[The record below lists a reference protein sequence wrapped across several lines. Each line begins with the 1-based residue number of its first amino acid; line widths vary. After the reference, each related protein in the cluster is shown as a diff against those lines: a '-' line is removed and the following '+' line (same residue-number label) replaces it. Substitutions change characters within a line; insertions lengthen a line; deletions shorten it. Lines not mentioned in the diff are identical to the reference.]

1 MSLDPIHRSASPASS
16 GRASPIRSPRRRIED
31 GSFKKDKAFRRY
43 ESNVERALALF
54 DTPQQEWADY
64 ISFLGRLLKAI
75 QTHPPDL
82 SAIPHSGTVA
92 TRLAQCLNPSLPSGV
107 HQKALEVYTYIFS
120 VLKTPALSRDLQ
132 IYFPG
137 LASVLTFASL
147 SVRPAFL
154 SLIEAHIL
162 AVDPQALR
170 PALKSI
176 ILCFLPGLEEETA
189 EDFERVVQMMD
200 NLRFAVSGTQDR
212 KNDGAGD
219 AQDSYFWQCFFLAT
233 ITNAPRRQGALAYL
247 VRRLPKFGSRTPRKG
262 STAGQED
269 GDGNENEPLSLAAE
283 AVIAPEPGLLIRCFA
298 AGLGDSQLLTQ
309 RGYLDLLVN
318 SLPLHSEVLQ
328 IRIDSQDLE
337 RLVTAAA
344 GVVARRDMSLNR
356 RLWSW
361 LLGPEPA
368 ADERPET
375 PADSKGPLLDLN
387 SHHAAYFA
395 RYGLPSLTS
404 GILAMINSRDQT
416 PVARARPF
424 RVCLSLMDRWEV
436 GGLLVPALFLPALE
450 SARVYGET
458 ADREAFEDVFR
469 SASIFFDGV
478 ESGLIWGKI
487 LELLDEAMSANP
499 QPREEQLRKLKLAKF
514 IITRFNVREEE
525 MLLHHIPLLTFV
537 VLNLV
542 NRGSQQDAQNELEK
556 HINSTK
562 LEIADL
568 LVQLVPD
575 RVFASGQGVKTR
587 NALSVDAIRTFYDRS
602 QGNIEASGPLFT
614 GTQLKESLLREAC
627 TNFINSLRDIVPGKV
642 ETSTKIL
649 SNILSKMKDPGD
661 HDRDQLLSAFHA
673 CVDGQPNAS
682 EIPVP
687 FPAILAITTVM
698 AAFQASCRPHNY
710 FPQEQLPDLVSQ
722 LVRATWFYLS
732 PFRPK
737 YHVEAVRCLWQLQ
750 AMTASDHL
758 VEAAITSLMLQ
769 DRAEDNAT
777 LSSDA
782 GRRFAVLWAHTIH
795 ELNLQAEKSG
805 RGLSR
810 RPSGLP
816 ALSGLNT
823 LEGGYQAILTR
834 PLLLLLDA
842 LTEEGTELFF
852 FVRAWLQD
860 LPSLNRVLD
869 IIILHLH
876 SLNCFKYQASEKLQP
891 SSQKPAVVVDDSKE
905 CLYYMQHLLNI
916 LRWSSDFTWMV
927 LARDVVPMHDPA
939 AGQEKEVPL
948 QILLVQTSMRT
959 LSVTA
964 GLQQKPLH
972 VEGLYRT
979 AISILRLILMNP
991 YSLPLRELEL
1001 ENFLMDRLAAG
1012 SPPLQSLLL
1021 DATLAALRLRL
1032 RAVPTSP
1039 SEDRSM
1045 SRQRQD
1051 SIRESVEKQEFEAP
1065 HAPAIVP
1072 PTQLVECLK
1081 TGFSSS
1087 ESRLVL
1093 DDWVKFL
1100 IEVLPLFADTIFQN
1114 LLPMSE
1120 CLAKQIQAT
1129 FDQLK
1134 STFHD
1139 STSFGPTA
1147 PESTLISLMNG
1158 LEQILA
1164 SAHDR
1169 LMLHEVRTTAAKTPE
1184 QPQGFFGNMV
1194 SGVFSP
1200 EHPQARSATANSRL
1214 TVLLCFQDTVR
1225 ICFNIWSWGGYG
1237 LEVSKQDTTSIASFS
1252 YTSLRMRNRARRI
1265 LEHLFAAEA
1274 LECLETLT
1282 VIWCRS
1288 PRGSPEAT
1296 AVLSLLNVLNGS
1308 SPKHTTPT
1316 IFNALYS
1323 RTNPNALDPH
1333 RMSTL
1338 TSNLADTDLVAF
1350 LVDYTKSLEDDAMD
1364 EIWPD
1369 CFTFLRDV
1377 LTNPMPHR
1385 QILPG
1390 LLEFT
1395 ATLAEKV
1402 DNTNFGEQRRMRRD
1416 LGDLFTRLLTA
1427 TFTTRPLGYLSD
1439 PSSVSVDK
1447 VPEETANGN
1456 SRSSDLVTILANILP
1471 KLSLVLVEPDR
1482 IASAATAIST
1492 NVIGPTVRAKVFPEN
1507 VSPALLDLFYQ
1518 ITRVVQGSKAWK
1530 KDIADAFND
1539 ARFFSSD
1546 PALARDR
1553 WLPVLRQWT
1562 VAEKDRM
1569 PELLSRLSAP
1579 TTAGIMFGVGATSAR
1594 QEADRRTQLNLR
1606 RVCALVMANQ
1616 GDTFVGN
1623 VSALGEKLVEL
1634 FTATPASSPSSATRA
1649 EAFLLLRSLILRLSP
1664 TQLAPLWPIV
1674 TSELTAALSSLFPD
1688 NNSLTTNHDKPETYN
1703 NMSILHACKLLDTL
1717 VTINH
1722 DDFQLHEWLYLTDT
1736 IDAVYRPDGDWTP
1749 VALVDELAES
1759 LQQVAA
1765 HASASA
1771 RPDVEHAGSGGVTSS
1786 LSPQPVDTVA
1796 LPSSASGAAATA
1808 TSAAAVEAD
1817 ERKRVSFLNPVLAA
1831 AREQGVWGDLA
1842 DIKAMPKTEFVMRV
1856 VRPFLGQ
1863 LSIAAF
1869 EETYKGGRVDW
1880 DAVERDVVA
1889 DLWEVGG
1896 VV

>member
-75 QTHPPDL
+75 QTHPP
-82 SAIPHSGTVA
+82 SISTIPHSGTVS
-92 TRLAQCLNPSLPSGV
+92 TRLAQCLNPLLPSGV

-120 VLKTPALSRDLQ
+120 VLKSPALARDLQ

-137 LASVLTFASL
+137 LASVLSFASL

-176 ILCFLPGLEEETA
+176 ILCLLPGLEEETA

-200 NLRFAVSGTQDR
+200 KLRFTISGTQDR
-212 KNDGAGD
+212 KNDGIGD

-247 VRRLPKFGSRTPRKG
+247 VRRLPKFGSRAPRKG

-269 GDGNENEPLSLAAE
+269 GEGDENEPLSLAAE

-328 IRIDSQDLE
+328 VRIDSQDLE

-395 RYGLPSLTS
+395 RYGLQPLTS
-404 GILAMINSRDQT
+404 GIMAMINSRDKS
-416 PVARARPF
+416 PVAKARPF

-450 SARVYGET
+450 SARVYRET
-458 ADREAFEDVFR
+458 AGREAFEDVLR

-487 LELLDEAMSANP
+487 LELLDEAMSTNP
-499 QPREEQLRKLKLAKF
+499 QPLEEQLRKLKLAKF

-542 NRGSQQDAQNELEK
+542 NRGLLQQDVQNELEK
-556 HINSTK
+556 RINSTK

-575 RVFASGQGVKTR
+575 RVFASGQSGKTR
-587 NALSVDAIRTFYDRS
+587 NALSIDAIRTFYDKA

-614 GTQLKESLLREAC
+614 GSQLKESLLREAC
-627 TNFINSLRDIVPGKV
+627 TNFINSLRDPTPGKV
-642 ETSTKIL
+642 ETSTRLL
-649 SNILSKMKDPGD
+649 SNILSKVTNPGD
-661 HDRDQLLSAFHA
+661 QDRDRFLSAFHA
-673 CVDGQPNAS
+673 CLDGQPNAS
-682 EIPVP
+682 ESSVP

-698 AAFQASCRPHNY
+698 AALQASCRPHNY
-710 FPQEQLPDLVSQ
+710 FPQEQLPELVNQ

-769 DRAEDNAT
+769 DPTEDSAS

-842 LTEEGTELFF
+842 LTEDGTELFF

-860 LPSLNRVLD
+860 LPSLNRVFD
-869 IIILHLH
+869 IIVQHLH
-876 SLNCFKYQASEKLQP
+876 SLNCFNYQASEKLQP

-916 LRWSSDFTWMV
+916 LRWSSDYTWMV
-927 LARDVVPMHDPA
+927 LARDVVQMHDPA

-948 QILLVQTSMRT
+948 QTLLVQTSMRT
-959 LSVTA
+959 LSVTL
-964 GLQQKPLH
+964 GLQQKSSH

-991 YSLPLRELEL
+991 HSLPLRELEL

-1032 RAVPTSP
+1032 RALPASP
-1039 SEDRSM
+1039 SEDRST
-1045 SRQRQD
+1045 RQRQD

-1065 HAPAIVP
+1065 QAPAIVP
-1072 PTQLVECLK
+1072 PPQLVECLK
-1081 TGFSSS
+1081 TGFSSP

-1114 LLPMSE
+1114 LLPLSE
-1120 CLAKQIQAT
+1120 CLGKQIQAT

-1134 STFHD
+1134 STFHEPA
-1139 STSFGPTA
+1139 SFGPTA

-1169 LMLHEVRTTAAKTPE
+1169 LILQEVRTSVAKTPE

-1237 LEVSKQDTTSIASFS
+1237 LEIARQDTASIASFS

-1427 TFTTRPLGYLSD
+1427 TFTTRPMGYLSD
-1439 PSSVSVDK
+1439 SSSLSVDK
-1447 VPEETANGN
+1447 VPEETANCN
-1456 SRSSDLVTILANILP
+1456 SRSSDMVTILANILP

-1492 NVIGPTVRAKVFPEN
+1492 NVIGPTVRAKAFPEN

-1539 ARFFSSD
+1539 ARFFS
-1546 PALARDR
+1546 
-1553 WLPVLRQWT
+1553 

-1606 RVCALVMANQ
+1606 RIGALVMANQ
-1616 GDTFVGN
+1616 EDTFVGN
-1623 VSALGEKLVEL
+1623 VGALGEKLVEL
-1634 FTATPASSPSSATRA
+1634 FMATPASSPSSATRA

-1664 TQLAPLWPIV
+1664 SQLAPLWPIV

-1688 NNSLTTNHDKPETYN
+1688 NNFFTSNHDKPETYN
-1703 NMSILHACKLLDTL
+1703 NLSILHACKLLDTL

-1759 LQQVAA
+1759 LQQAAA

-1771 RPDVEHAGSGGVTSS
+1771 GQDVEHGGATSS
-1786 LSPQPVDTVA
+1786 SPQPADTVA
-1796 LPSSASGAAATA
+1796 LPNAGAATTAASGGGPVAAD
-1808 TSAAAVEAD
+1808 D
-1817 ERKRVSFLNPVLAA
+1817 ERKRTSFLNPVLAA
-1831 AREQGVWGDLA
+1831 AREQDVWGDVA

-1880 DAVERDVVA
+1880 DSVERDVVA

-1896 VV
+1896 VA

>member
-1169 LMLHEVRTTAAKTPE
+1169 LMLQEVRTTAAKTPE

-1736 IDAVYRPDGDWTP
+1736 IDAVYRPDGGWTP

-1765 HASASA
+1765 HA
-1771 RPDVEHAGSGGVTSS
+1771 
-1786 LSPQPVDTVA
+1786 
-1796 LPSSASGAAATA
+1796 GAAATA

>member
-16 GRASPIRSPRRRIED
+16 GRVSPIRSPRRRIED
-31 GSFKKDKAFRRY
+31 GPFKKDKAFRRY

-82 SAIPHSGTVA
+82 LAIPHSGTVA

-107 HQKALEVYTYIFS
+107 HQKALEVYAYIFS

-132 IYFPG
+132 VYFPG
-137 LASVLTFASL
+137 LASVLSFASL

-154 SLIEAHIL
+154 SLIESHIL

-176 ILCFLPGLEEETA
+176 ILCLLPGLEEETA
-189 EDFERVVQMMD
+189 EDFERIVQMMD
-200 NLRFAVSGTQDR
+200 KLRFVISGTHDR
-212 KNDGAGD
+212 KNDGTGD

-262 STAGQED
+262 STAGLED
-269 GDGNENEPLSLAAE
+269 GDENEPLSLAAE

-298 AGLGDSQLLTQ
+298 AGLGDSQLLIQ

-328 IRIDSQDLE
+328 VRIDSQDLE

-361 LLGPEPA
+361 FLGPEPA

-375 PADSKGPLLDLN
+375 PADSKSAILDLN
-387 SHHAAYFA
+387 SHHATYFA
-395 RYGLPSLTS
+395 RYGLRPLTN
-404 GILAMINSRDQT
+404 GIMAMINSRDQS

-458 ADREAFEDVFR
+458 ASREAFEEVLR

-487 LELLDEAMSANP
+487 LELLDEAMSDKS
-499 QPREEQLRKLKLAKF
+499 QSREEQLRKLKLAKF

-542 NRGSQQDAQNELEK
+542 NRGPQDVQDEFEK
-556 HINSTK
+556 DINSTK
-562 LEIADL
+562 LDIADV
-568 LVQLVPD
+568 LVQFVPE
-575 RVFASGQGVKTR
+575 RVFASDHDVKTK
-587 NALSVDAIRTFYDRS
+587 NVLSIDAIRTFYDKA
-602 QGNIEASGPLFT
+602 QGNIEASGSLFT
-614 GTQLKESLLREAC
+614 GTQLKESLLHEAC
-627 TNFINSLRDIVPGKV
+627 AIFINSLRDPVPGKV
-642 ETSTKIL
+642 ETSTKLL
-649 SNILSKMKDPGD
+649 SNILSKMTNPGD
-661 HDRDQLLSAFHA
+661 QEREQLLSAFHA
-673 CVDGQPNAS
+673 CLDGKPAPDHS
-682 EIPVP
+682 VP
-687 FPAILAITTVM
+687 FPAILAITTIM
-698 AAFQASCRPHNY
+698 AAFQASCRPHDY

-722 LVRATWFYLS
+722 LVRATWYYLS

-769 DRAEDNAT
+769 NPAEDSCT
-777 LSSDA
+777 LSSDS

-810 RPSGLP
+810 RPSGVP
-816 ALSGLNT
+816 ALSGLIT

-842 LTEEGTELFF
+842 LAEEGTELFF

-860 LPSLNRVLD
+860 LPSLNRVFD

-876 SLNCFKYQASEKLQP
+876 SLNCFKYQATEKLQP
-891 SSQKPAVVVDDSKE
+891 SSHRPPVLVDDSKE

-927 LARDVVPMHDPA
+927 IARDVVPMHDPE
-939 AGQEKEVPL
+939 AGQEKEVSL
-948 QILLVQTSMRT
+948 QTLLVQTSMRT
-959 LSVTA
+959 LSVA
-964 GLQQKPLH
+964 SELQQKPLH
-972 VEGLYRT
+972 VEGLYHT
-979 AISILRLILMNP
+979 AISMLRLILMSP
-991 YSLPLRELEL
+991 YALPLRELEL

-1012 SPPLQSLLL
+1012 SPHLQSLLL
-1021 DATLAALRLRL
+1021 DSTLAALRLRL
-1032 RAVPTSP
+1032 RGLPTP
-1039 SEDRSM
+1039 SEDRPM
-1045 SRQRQD
+1045 TRQRQD
-1051 SIRESVEKQEFEAP
+1051 SIRESVEKQEFETPNAP
-1065 HAPAIVP
+1065 PIAPP
-1072 PTQLVECLK
+1072 PQLVECLK
-1081 TGFSSS
+1081 IGFSSP

-1114 LLPMSE
+1114 LLPLSE
-1120 CLAKQIQAT
+1120 CLGNQIQAT

-1139 STSFGPTA
+1139 STFQGPSA

-1169 LMLHEVRTTAAKTPE
+1169 LILQEVRTTAAKTPE

-1200 EHPQARSATANSRL
+1200 EHPQSRSSTANSRL

-1225 ICFNIWSWGGYG
+1225 SCFNIWSWGGYG
-1237 LEVSKQDTTSIASFS
+1237 LEVAKQDTTSIASFS

-1274 LECLETLT
+1274 LECLETLA
-1282 VIWCRS
+1282 VIWCS
-1288 PRGSPEAT
+1288 SARGSPEAK

-1416 LGDLFTRLLTA
+1416 LGLQDLFTRLLTA
-1427 TFTTRPLGYLSD
+1427 TFTTRPMGYLSD
-1439 PSSVSVDK
+1439 SSSLSVDK
-1447 VPEETANGN
+1447 VPEETANGS
-1456 SRSSDLVTILANILP
+1456 SRSPDMVSILANILP

-1492 NVIGPTVRAKVFPEN
+1492 NVIGPTVRAKAFPEN
-1507 VSPALLDLFYQ
+1507 VSSALLDLFYQ

-1539 ARFFSSD
+1539 PRFFSGD
-1546 PALARDR
+1546 PTLARSK

-1562 VAEKDRM
+1562 IAEKDRM

-1606 RVCALVMANQ
+1606 RVAALVMANQ
-1616 GDTFVGN
+1616 EDTFVGN
-1623 VSALGEKLVEL
+1623 VGALGEKLVEL
-1634 FTATPASSPSSATRA
+1634 LTATPASSPSSVTRA
-1649 EAFLLLRSLILRLSP
+1649 EVFLLLRSLMLRLSP

-1688 NNSLTTNHDKPETYN
+1688 TSPVNNNDKPETYN
-1703 NMSILHACKLLDTL
+1703 NLSILHACKLLDTL

-1759 LQQVAA
+1759 LQQAAA
-1765 HASASA
+1765 HASASQ
-1771 RPDVEHAGSGGVTSS
+1771 DVVDHPGASS
-1786 LSPQPVDTVA
+1786 SPQPTDTVA
-1796 LPSSASGAAATA
+1796 LPGAISTA
-1808 TSAAAVEAD
+1808 GGGSAAVEAD

-1842 DIKAMPKTEFVMRV
+1842 DVKVMHKTEFVMRV

-1880 DAVERDVVA
+1880 DAVDRDVVA

-1896 VV
+1896 IV